1 MEMMMMVQGALQSVP
16 NLAKRMQK
24 VVRNEQQSNGTD
36 QEKRK
41 ALVERCLEAL
51 KEVLHLPEK
60 FKSQIYEE
68 FDPILII
75 NETFEQKLPGIFDKL
90 LDFEGSDE
98 NFVKMC
104 KRETVDWIGYT
115 IGEIEDGFYN
125 AEDIIPFLRENIK
138 AMIRGAAEEGKAMMA
153 ELMIEPPVI
162 AYINRA
168 NEQYK
173 KVRELEKISQVS
185 QFNPKEE
192 ENDDMYADEQPATP
206 KVNLAISLSDQL
218 A

>member
-1 MEMMMMVQGALQSVP
+1 M
-16 NLAKRMQK
+16 
-24 VVRNEQQSNGTD
+24 
-36 QEKRK
+36 
-41 ALVERCLEAL
+41 EAL

-173 KVRELEKISQVS
+173 KEKAEKISQVS
-185 QFNPKEE
+185 QFKPKEE

-206 KVNLAISLSDQL
+206 KINLAISLSDQL